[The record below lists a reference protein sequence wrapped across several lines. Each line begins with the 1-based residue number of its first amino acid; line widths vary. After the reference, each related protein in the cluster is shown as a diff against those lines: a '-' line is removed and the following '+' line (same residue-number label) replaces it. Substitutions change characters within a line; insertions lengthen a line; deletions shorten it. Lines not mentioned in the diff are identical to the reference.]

1 MRLLRSFVSE
11 YGRYSATKT
20 VWTAFAAVFLFK
32 LICQG
37 MVIEAASWTWQITF
51 SGMDCAAVLG
61 ANGAIYA
68 WRRASECK
76 HGRADE
82 KGKPDAD

>member
-1 MRLLRSFVSE
+1 MRLLRAFVSE

-20 VWTAFAAVFLFK
+20 VWTAFATVFLLQ
-32 LICQG
+32 LIFNG
-37 MVIEAASWTWQITF
+37 MVIEAASWTWEISF
-51 SGMDCAAVLG
+51 SGTNCAAVLG
-61 ANGAIYA
+61 AIGAIYA

-82 KGKPDAD
+82 KGKADAA